1 MRILIGQPM
10 HEKGINQ
17 MEDELKNNKGIDIVL
32 YPEGYLS
39 SEEVLESAC
48 LIAKKYN
55 VTIIT
60 SYRKEN
66 KDRAVIISN
75 GGEKVLER
83 GKTPPN
89 EYEELYQPLAIDYN
103 NMTIGYLLC
112 MEILKGVRDLI
123 KISSK
128 INFIA
133 HPIGVGMFSDE
144 QFEEWINEAKNI
156 AKTYKTVIMGTSHA
170 DGSFRNCGIS
180 IPISYCIDS
189 NGESIFISKS
199 DLRTR
204 IVNLDTKEVEFAELI
219 NSNLWE
225 K

>member
-1 MRILIGQPM
+1 M
-10 HEKGINQ
+10 HENGIKQ
-17 MEDELKNNKGIDIVL
+17 MEDEIKNNKGVDIVL

-48 LIAKKYN
+48 QIAKQYN
-55 VTIIT
+55 ITIIT
-60 SYRKEN
+60 AYRQDN

-75 GGEKVLER
+75 RGEKVLNR
-83 GKTPPN
+83 AKTPPREQEKLYPPLTI
-89 EYEELYQPLAIDYN
+89 EYNA
-103 NMTIGYLLC
+103 MTIGYLLC
-112 MEILKGVRDLI
+112 MEILKGMRDF
-123 KISSK
+123 KEISSK
-128 INFIA
+128 ISFIA

-156 AKTYKTVIMGTSHA
+156 AKTYKTIIIGTSHA

-189 NGESIFISKS
+189 NGEPVFISKS

-204 IVNLDTKEVEFAELI
+204 IVNLNTKEVEFAV
-219 NSNLWE
+219 NL
-225 K
+225 